1 MRAARASLLL
11 AAAVLLASALHLSFA
26 LPADMTA
33 EAEAAAAVRD
43 PEEYPTE
50 EKPEKPESP
59 GYHFPTIPRPSE
71 IIHAVGNYV
80 HGGNHQQQAEQVE
93 EHEHH
98 HRPPTTHRP
107 PLHQREKPKIKVTK
121 TVLVEVRL
129 SSFPPARTEP
139 HGALRAPRTGGAPA
153 EFPSSPSPLRLAH
166 FFFIS
171 AHPG

>member
-26 LPADMTA
+26 LPADMPA
-33 EAEAAAAVRD
+33 EAEAAAAAVRD
-43 PEEYPTE
+43 PEEYPAA

-80 HGGNHQQQAEQVE
+80 HGGNNHQAEQVE

-107 PLHQREKPKIKVTK
+107 PLHHREKPKIKVTK

-129 SSFPPARTEP
+129 RSFPLAAPELPRSFLLCAPPTDSLISFSSRLILAEP
-139 HGALRAPRTGGAPA
+139 TPPTWPRP
-153 EFPSSPSPLRLAH
+153 
-166 FFFIS
+166 
-171 AHPG
+171 